1 MMAAI
6 FATLFAA
13 FALSWFGRRGPALI
27 CLAVCFGLAVYL
39 FQWEIYSPETGF
51 RMPWLKV
58 SLPGL
63 EHVS

>member
-1 MMAAI
+1 MMSAI

-13 FALSWFGRRGPALI
+13 FALSWFGQRTCALI
-27 CLAVCFGLAVYL
+27 CLAVCFCLAVYL

-58 SLPGL
+58 SLPIM
-63 EHVS
+63 ERVS

>member
-13 FALSWFGRRGPALI
+13 FAFGWFGRRNCALI
-27 CLAVCFGLAVYL
+27 CVAVCFCLAIYL

-58 SLPGL
+58 SLPVV
-63 EHVS
+63 ERAS

>member
-13 FALSWFGRRGPALI
+13 FALGWFGQRRCALI
-27 CLAVCFGLAVYL
+27 CLAVCFVLAVYL

-58 SLPGL
+58 SLPGV
-63 EHVS
+63 ERVS

>member
-13 FALSWFGRRGPALI
+13 LAFGWFGRRSVAMV
-27 CLAVCFGLAVYL
+27 CLAVCFVLAVYL

-51 RMPWLKV
+51 RMPWLKTW
-58 SLPGL
+58 LPGT
-63 EHVS
+63 ERFS

>member
-6 FATLFAA
+6 FATLFVA
-13 FALSWFGRRGPALI
+13 FAFGWFGRRNCALI
-27 CLAVCFGLAVYL
+27 CVAVCFCLAVYL

-58 SLPGL
+58 SLPGM